1 MPRGLRSLEAS
12 RRRNGVATSG
22 PATSPPA
29 KTSWMIVPRLWS
41 PGPLGSGQRRRWPP
55 SGSRDYPPATTPARC
70 MPRTAVPAPSP
81 MCRDRRPPGTIAAPA
96 SCRWKAEYTEWPAI
110 WAGARKTPPMML
122 CPRRS
127 RRNLA
132 MAW

>member
-1 MPRGLRSLEAS
+1 MELAAHGTTHSAALSL
-12 RRRNGVATSG
+12 
-22 PATSPPA
+22 
-29 KTSWMIVPRLWS
+29 
-41 PGPLGSGQRRRWPP
+41 Q
-55 SGSRDYPPATTPARC
+55 DYPPATTPARC

-132 MAW
+132 MAWVCACV